1 MERSLLQWYYKRTM
15 DTLRYEGIHILLW
28 RTFKICLSP
37 LGELGM
43 VTLCRKDLTRP
54 LREIRAKVEVTFGQ
68 ATESDI
74 EELTTLVVRRYGP
87 KAYKK
92 RDMFRDELLERFA
105 NGNKCFVAKIGTEIV
120 HYNWIFFQS
129 GEYMLL
135 PRRFT
140 VLKDD
145 EALCMDGVTVEA
157 WRGKSI
163 HTAVNTQMLLFL
175 KKSGYRRAYTIV
187 KTDYKSSKKTLYR
200 VGWEISGTMLY
211 FMPRGAEEAWIWRI
225 RGTLVPFVEKQI
237 PEHQT

>member
-1 MERSLLQWYYKRTM
+1 MERSHLQWYYKRTM

-37 LGELGM
+37 LGALGM
-43 VTLCRKDLTRP
+43 VTLCRKDLTLP
-54 LREIRAKVEVTFGQ
+54 LREMRAKVEVTFGQ

-92 RDMFRDELLERFA
+92 RDMFRDKLLERFA
-105 NGNKCFVAKIGTEIV
+105 HGNKCFVAKIGTEIV
-120 HYNWIFFQS
+120 HYNWIFFQ
-129 GEYMLL
+129 GWEHIV
-135 PRRFT
+135 PGQFT
-140 VLKDD
+140 HLKDD
-145 EALCMDGVTVEA
+145 EAICEDGSTVEA

-175 KKSGYRRAYTIV
+175 KQSGYRRAYTTV
-187 KTDYKSSKKTLYR
+187 NTDYKSSKKALYR
-200 VGWEISGTMLY
+200 VGWEISGTMLS
-211 FMPRGAEEAWIWRI
+211 FIPRGAKKGWIWRI
-225 RGTLVPFVEKQI
+225 SGTLVPFVEKQI